1 MQQSPAAR
9 QHQAIPEASQKIG
22 FSMNIDAL
30 TGSLLRT
37 LAASKPGGRFLELG
51 TGTGLS
57 TAWLLEGMDGDSSL
71 VSIEN
76 DPACVAVVRQ
86 FLGADTRLDLRCEDA
101 DAWLKNNRESFDF
114 IFADTWAGKYRL
126 LDAALSA
133 LEPGGLYVV
142 DDLLPQPNWPAGHY
156 VKADALLADLTNR
169 GELQTTALDWS
180 TGILIGV
187 KKKNKLNYCNGRNQ
201 IGYGFS

>member
-1 MQQSPAAR
+1 MQQSPAAH
-9 QHQAIPEASQKIG
+9 QHQALLEASRRIG

-37 LAASKPGGRFLELG
+37 LAASKPGGHFLELG

-57 TAWLLEGMDGDSSL
+57 TAWLLEGMNDASAL

-76 DPACVAVVRQ
+76 DPACIAIARE
-86 FLGADTRLDLRCEDA
+86 FLGEDPRLTLLCEDA
-101 DAWLKNNRESFDF
+101 DAWLNRNEAQFDF

-126 LDAALSA
+126 LDAALAA
-133 LEPGGLYVV
+133 LKPGGLYVV
-142 DDLLPQPNWPAGHY
+142 DDLLPQPNWPDGHHA
-156 VKADALLADLTNR
+156 KADALLADLTSR
-169 GELQTTALDWS
+169 PELRTTMLEWS

-187 KKKNKLNYCNGRNQ
+187 KR
-201 IGYGFS
+201 